1 MPDPT
6 ASYEGDD
13 LDDLPP
19 PQPVHYAE
27 QALLGALLLE
37 PHRLDT
43 IGHLE
48 PHHFGNHAHNALF
61 TAIRTVSSPDP
72 KQHVKDTAWLGAVLA
87 KARHEAPGLTASYLH
102 TLIQSCPR
110 PQHAT
115 AYAGMIRADHA
126 RRTLREHA
134 DRLCQT
140 ATDTTLPSP
149 ATTVLAQ
156 ADALSRYLDELT
168 THFAAHPGSLPRT
181 PASPPPPRQTGE
193 EALDEEHLLLATA
206 TAHPDD
212 LHLMRWLQPE
222 DFALPLHGQLYRCL
236 TALARRGDAVDP
248 VTVLWEAQHQQLLTA
263 QVTPA
268 DLMALVSDPVGL
280 PDYWGERILRR
291 ALLGQAHAVGLRLG
305 VLTDDQANT
314 IHQLITGSRR
324 ALAGLSA
331 VRSRWQ
337 HATSPTPESQP
348 SRTKSSAAPRA
359 GPPRTTAPPPPTA
372 RLTRLTANPPV
383 AGPLGPATGR
393 KSTSW

>member
-1 MPDPT
+1 MPRTPDPPE
-6 ASYEGDD
+6 SDD
-13 LDDLPP
+13 PYDLLPP
-19 PQPVHYAE
+19 PPVHYAE
-27 QALLGALLLE
+27 QALLGALLLQ
-37 PHRLDT
+37 PHRLKT
-43 IGHLE
+43 TGLLE
-48 PHHFGNHAHNALF
+48 PHHFGAHAHSVLF
-61 TAIRTVSSPDP
+61 TTMRTLPVPAP
-72 KQHVKDTAWLGAVLA
+72 KEHAKDTTWLDAVLS
-87 KARHEAPGLTASYLH
+87 KARPQAPGLTASYLH
-102 TLIQSCPR
+102 ALIQSCPR

-140 ATDTTLPSP
+140 ATDTTLPNP
-149 ATTVLAQ
+149 AATVLAQ
-156 ADALSRYLDELT
+156 SDALSRYLDELT

-181 PASPPPPRQTGE
+181 PTSPPPRRQTGE
-193 EALDEEHLLLATA
+193 EALEEERLLLATA

-212 LHLMRWLQPE
+212 LHLMRWLLPE

-236 TALARRGDAVDP
+236 TALAHRGDAVDP

-263 QVTPA
+263 QVAAA
-268 DLMALVSDPVGL
+268 DLMALVSGPVGL

-314 IHQLITGSRR
+314 PHQLITGSRR

-337 HATSPTPESQP
+337 HATSPAPESRP
-348 SRTKSSAAPRA
+348 PRTTSSAAPRA

-372 RLTRLTANPPV
+372 RLTR
-383 AGPLGPATGR
+383 
-393 KSTSW
+393 

>member
-1 MPDPT
+1 M
-6 ASYEGDD
+6 
-13 LDDLPP
+13 
-19 PQPVHYAE
+19 HYAE